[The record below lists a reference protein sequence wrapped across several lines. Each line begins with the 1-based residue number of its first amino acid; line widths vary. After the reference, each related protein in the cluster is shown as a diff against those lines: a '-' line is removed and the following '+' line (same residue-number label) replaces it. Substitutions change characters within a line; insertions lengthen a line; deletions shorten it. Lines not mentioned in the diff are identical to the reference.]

1 MSIDE
6 VAGRRAT
13 LSPAKQALL
22 ARLMRGGVKSDA
34 AERDAIRPRGERGP
48 VPLSGAQQRLWF
60 MHQMD
65 PGSGA
70 FNVPAVLRLRGALDA
85 EVLERA
91 LAEVVRRHQSLRT
104 IFTLQGATPVQE
116 VVPAPSRVLQ
126 ADDLS
131 AVPPAA
137 REAAARARVA
147 DEADAP
153 FDLATGPVFRA
164 RLLRL
169 AADDHVLVIIM
180 HHIVSDAWST
190 GVLYRELAALYGAF
204 TRGEPSPLP
213 ELPIQYADYAAW
225 HRTRLAGPELTR
237 QVEYWRARLAGSPV
251 LLDLPTDRPRPA
263 VQGTASAAHRFPI
276 PRPLFDRL
284 SELARTEGATPFM
297 ALAAAWSALLSRW
310 SGQDDVVVG
319 TPLAGRTQPETEPLI
334 GFFIQTL
341 ALRMDLSGDPAFREL
356 LGRVR
361 QTTVEAY
368 THQDVPFD
376 LLVEEL
382 KVERSVSHAPVFQAM
397 IALQNAAGAGP
408 EFPGLSAEP
417 MGAELRSAQNY
428 LMLAVHEKPRE
439 MVAMLQYPTELFDA
453 STMQRLAGHLLTLL
467 EGAVADPDAPVTR
480 LPLLTDDER
489 ARLAL
494 DCAGPS
500 AELPA
505 LPVHRLIEAQAART
519 PDAEAVV
526 IDGRVLRYGEMNA
539 RANRLARRLRARG
552 VGLDAR
558 VGTCF
563 ERGPEAVVAM
573 LAVLKAG
580 GAYVPLDPAMPAARR
595 DGVLA
600 DAGVRIVLT
609 VDGVAKGLPQG
620 IERIRLDADAASF
633 EGEDGAELEGEVPLD
648 ALAYVIYTSGS
659 TGAPKGVMVPHAGI
673 LNLALAFADTHALHP
688 GARLLALPPLTF
700 DAFAGN
706 LYPGLMTGTAL
717 VFHPNPV
724 ELTGRG
730 LLAFCRRHGVT
741 AVDAPAA
748 LLKGMMDDL
757 APLGEGGVDGP
768 LREMWTGGEA
778 VDMERVRRWERTTG
792 GRMQLVSHYG
802 PTEAS
807 VCATLQK
814 AYGPDAPRG
823 EPVNLP
829 LGRPLANLRLYV
841 LDARLQPQP
850 AGVPGELF
858 IAGAGVARGYQSRP
872 ALTAQA
878 FLPDPFGERPGARM
892 YRTGDRARFRPD
904 GTLEF
909 MGRLDFQVKV
919 RGFRIEP
926 GEIQAA
932 LLAHPAVREATVIV
946 REDTPGDA
954 RLVAYLVP
962 AEGAAAPSAA
972 QLRDHLARSLPEYM
986 IPAAFVPLD
995 AMPVTPNGKT
1005 DRRALPAPTFAA
1017 ERDHT
1022 PPRTPAEKAIAGF
1035 WAEALG
1041 GQRVG
1046 VEDNFFEV
1054 GGHSLLV
1061 ARVHQ
1066 RIREAFDREVTLV
1079 DLFRHTTVAAQ
1090 AAFVTANPQSATAV
1104 TPAQS
1109 RGTDRAEARRAAV
1122 RDGRRGAR
1130 R

>member
-22 ARLMRGGVKSDA
+22 ARLMRGGIKSDA
-34 AERDAIRPRGERGP
+34 FARDAIRPRGEPGP
-48 VPLSGAQQRLWF
+48 APLSGAQQRLWF

-85 EVLERA
+85 ETLDRA
-91 LAEVVRRHQSLRT
+91 LAKVVRRHESLRT
-104 IFTLQGATPVQE
+104 IFTLQGDAPVQE
-116 VVPAPSRVLQ
+116 VVPAPARVLQ
-126 ADDLS
+126 VDDLS
-131 AVPPAA
+131 AIPPAE
-137 REAAARARVA
+137 REAAVRARVTN
-147 DEADAP
+147 EADAP

-169 AADDHVLVIIM
+169 AADDHVLVITM

-204 TRGEPSPLP
+204 ARGEPSPLP

-225 HRTRLAGPELTR
+225 HRTRLAGPELAR
-237 QVEYWRARLAGSPV
+237 QVGYWRARLAGSPV

-284 SELARTEGATPFM
+284 SELARAEGATPFM

-341 ALRMDLSGDPAFREL
+341 ALRMDLSGDPTFRAL
-356 LGRVR
+356 VGRVR

-368 THQDVPFD
+368 SHQDVPFD

-382 KVERSVSHAPVFQAM
+382 KVERSVSHAPLFQAM
-397 IALQNAAGAGP
+397 IALQNAAGPGP

-439 MVAMLQYPTELFDA
+439 LVAMLQYPTELFDA
-453 STMQRLAGHLLTLL
+453 STMRRLAGHLRTLL
-467 EGAVADPDAPVTR
+467 EGAVADPDIPVTR

-494 DCAGPS
+494 DQAGPS

-505 LPVHRLIEAQAART
+505 LPVHRLIEAQAARA

-526 IDGRVLRYGEMNA
+526 IGDRVLRYGEMNA
-539 RANRLARRLRARG
+539 RANRLARHLRARG

-609 VDGVAKGLPQG
+609 VDGVAAGVPEG
-620 IERIRLDADAASF
+620 IERIRLDADAAGF
-633 EGEDGAELEGEVPLD
+633 QGEEGTDLAVEVPLD

-673 LNLALAFADTHALHP
+673 LNLSLAFADTHALHP

-841 LDARLQPQP
+841 LDGHLQPQP

-858 IAGAGVARGYQSRP
+858 IAGAGVARGYQRRP

-878 FLPDPFGERPGARM
+878 FLPDPFGVEPGARM
-892 YRTGDRARFRPD
+892 YRTGDRARLRPD

-972 QLRDHLARSLPEYM
+972 QLRDHLAGSLPEYM
-986 IPAAFVPLD
+986 IPAAFVPLA

-1017 ERDHT
+1017 ECDHA

-1041 GQRVG
+1041 EERVG
-1046 VEDNFFEV
+1046 VEDNFFEI

-1090 AAFVTANPQSATAV
+1090 AAFVTANPHPAAA